1 LATRCIDGLIERGA
15 DVVTPRDPGQ
25 RAGVVVAR
33 HPDLQRL
40 FELCRERGV
49 DIGAIGGIRV
59 DPAGFNTEADIDRFL
74 ACYDEVA
81 G

>member
-1 LATRCIDGLIERGA
+1 M
-15 DVVTPRDPGQ
+15 
-25 RAGVVVAR
+25 VVAR

-40 FELCRERGV
+40 FDVCRHRGV

-59 DPAGFNTEADIDRFL
+59 DPAGFNTGADIDRFL
-74 ACYDEVA
+74 DCYDEVA